1 LLKCVRFSPLAS
13 SSRISTL
20 RAAKEAGIPAVRN
33 PFVPLRAVVF
43 AHLLR
48 RPKLWRRTS
57 QVYALQAFAARFR
70 DEVAAAGLH
79 TTDGT
84 FGVISTGALDEQ
96 LFDAIIGSIPEGTW
110 EFVCHPGYNDA
121 DLRAVATRLRD
132 SRESELRILTSPAAR
147 TRLQQLGIELIN
159 FSAL

>member
-1 LLKCVRFSPLAS
+1 
-13 SSRISTL
+13 L
-20 RAAKEAGIPAVRN
+20 RAI
-33 PFVPLRAVVF
+33 LS

-48 RPKLWRRTS
+48 RPKLWGRTS

-70 DEVAAAGLH
+70 DEVAAAGLR

-84 FGVISTGALDEQ
+84 FGLLATGALDEK
-96 LFDAIIGSIPEGTW
+96 LFDAVLGSIPDGTW

-121 DLRAVATRLRD
+121 DLGAIATRLRA

-147 TRLQQLGIELIN
+147 ARLQQLGIELVN
-159 FSAL
+159 FSDL